1 MVLMVDA
8 NVVLDVFL
16 RREPFFLDSLKVLAV
31 CGDGKAQGILAPHS
45 VTNIWYILR
54 KEYSQERRRE
64 LLLALLV
71 YFDVVPLDK
80 ERLVHGLYRND
91 FLDFED
97 CLQEVCACSVRAD
110 YIVTRDKG
118 DYTASRT
125 KVLSPEELVKLLRLQ
140 AERDKAP
147 ELHGRWALGLSFNWL
162 QWNGFEC
169 LQISGLRSSRQSNVL
184 AVEDAVKVN
193 LSQQCVGCVPGLL
206 EGVAV
211 CGCGKNTATAGYQF
225 L

>member
-8 NVVLDVFL
+8 KVVLDVFL
-16 RREPFFLDSLKVLAV
+16 RRDPFFLDSLKVLAV

-71 YFDVVPLDK
+71 CFDVISLNK
-80 ERLVHGLYRND
+80 KKLVHGLCRRD

-97 CLQEVCACSVRAD
+97 CLQEECACSVSAD

-125 KVLSPEELVKLLRLQ
+125 KVLSPEELVKV
-140 AERDKAP
+140 
-147 ELHGRWALGLSFNWL
+147 LGL
-162 QWNGFEC
+162 
-169 LQISGLRSSRQSNVL
+169 
-184 AVEDAVKVN
+184 
-193 LSQQCVGCVPGLL
+193 
-206 EGVAV
+206 
-211 CGCGKNTATAGYQF
+211 
-225 L
+225 